1 MKTTIAAVCV
11 LVCAPVFADDTKTW
25 TQADLT
31 AFDKGSLTGLSIS
44 SEGKMTVA
52 PAAKEI
58 FDASAPFLWAVAR
71 DSKGNV
77 YTGGGGLGATKAKLF
92 TVDPKGTVK
101 TLAELD
107 GVAIQAIAIDAM
119 DRVYA
124 ATSPDGKV
132 YRVSAAG
139 KVDVFYDPKTKY
151 IWAMAFDKGGNL
163 YVATG
168 DQGEIHKY
176 PSNGSTPC

>member
-1 MKTTIAAVCV
+1 MKIMIAGICAGWLACVPAFAV
-11 LVCAPVFADDTKTW
+11 DTKTW
-25 TQADLT
+25 TQADMSG
-31 AFDKGSLTGLSIS
+31 FDKGSLTGLSIS
-44 SEGKMTVA
+44 NEGKITLA

-58 FDASAPFLWAVAR
+58 FDASTAFLSAVAR

-92 TVDPKGTVK
+92 AVDPKGTVK

-107 GVAIQAIAIDAM
+107 GIAIQSIAIDAM

-124 ATSPDGKV
+124 ATSPDGRV

-139 KVDVFYDPKTKY
+139 QADVFYDPKAKY
-151 IWAMAFDKGGNL
+151 IWAMA
-163 YVATG
+163 
-168 DQGEIHKY
+168 
-176 PSNGSTPC
+176 